1 MNKQQG
7 AGLIEVL
14 IALLVLAIGLLGL
27 GALQTQSLRFNNE
40 SYFRTQ
46 ATLLA
51 MDMADR
57 LRANRDYARTN
68 SANYTFTVSDT
79 STSAINACESSA
91 CSPGELAQYDFK
103 QWKDRV
109 EQALPGGTVSLAPV
123 SPPPPPT
130 GVTPPP
136 PTDSQ
141 AYKIEISYRA
151 TDNTAATPQTFTYRV
166 RI

>member
-1 MNKQQG
+1 MNKQRG

-14 IALLVLAIGLLGL
+14 IALLVLAVGLLGL
-27 GALQTQSLRFNNE
+27 GALQTQSLKFNNE

-57 LRANRDYARTN
+57 LRSNRDYARTN
-68 SANYTFTVSDT
+68 SGNYTFTVTDS
-79 STSAINACESSA
+79 STAAIDACESTA

-109 EQALPGGTVSLAPV
+109 EQTLPSGTVSLAPL
-123 SPPPPPT
+123 PNAT
-130 GVTPPP
+130 GAPA
-136 PTDSQ
+136 TDSQ
-141 AYKIEISYRA
+141 AYKIEISYQA
-151 TDNTAATPQTFTYRV
+151 PDSTSAQTFSYRV

>member
-1 MNKQQG
+1 MRGRVMTKQQG

-27 GALQTQSLRFNNE
+27 GALQTQSLKFNNE

-57 LRANRDYARTN
+57 LRANKAYAR
-68 SANYTFTVSDT
+68 SAPSAYTFTASDQ
-79 STSAINACESSA
+79 SAVALDACQTGVCA
-91 CSPGELAQYDFK
+91 PGALAQYDFK
-103 QWKDRV
+103 QWRDRV
-109 EQALPGGTVSLAPV
+109 ELALPGGQ
-123 SPPPPPT
+123 
-130 GVTPPP
+130 VTLTPD
-136 PTDSQ
+136 TSATATLWRDYAIQ
-141 AYKIEISYRA
+141 ISYRA
-151 TDNTAATPQTFTYRV
+151 PDSTSPQVFIYRV